1 MAAMVLDQP
10 IPFTPMVA
18 TLMISDAKKLV
29 LAKLGVAIMAAE
41 AKDIC
46 LIKSLRGFIGQVFMY
61 LNISN
66 LGDRII

>member
-1 MAAMVLDQP
+1 
-10 IPFTPMVA
+10 VA
-18 TLMISDAKKLV
+18 TLIISDAKKLV
-29 LAKLGVAIMAAE
+29 LAKLGFAISAAE